1 MQPQLHQGGVNKLTF
16 LATCTVFAQVQQWF
30 YILMDSIRV
39 KIDIG
44 IMLLPVSHDLLPGNR
59 VFQMRDCLKFI
70 SDFKLTALRYSS
82 NQPTPHPI

>member
-1 MQPQLHQGGVNKLTF
+1 MNYSSWLHVLYSSKCSNGSIF
-16 LATCTVFAQVQQWF
+16 L
-30 YILMDSIRV
+30 LDSIRV

-70 SDFKLTALRYSS
+70 SDFKLMSLTYSS
-82 NQPTPHPI
+82 NQPTPHPM